1 MRHPNFLSP
10 KCPCRRLWGE
20 ALEAAKRCLTEDTAF
35 DTCDSLIQ
43 KMEAVASLIDQGDVK
58 TLQQVSKQISE
69 CAAVQDVKNM
79 LHHSTKTG
87 ADEKADNLTKSIDKV
102 KTLIEQFN
110 EPSSLEEELSK
121 LWLNTTCLKL
131 SQAPQFL
138 ECLWKNGVRGL
149 THKSHAFMMFCFQNC
164 CCKQWWTCMF
174 LDWTV
179 ICCIVV
185 LSAAAGLVNVH
196 LIQTTP
202 RALYRAASDLS
213 TILMDFVTTETPDL
227 STFFATLS
235 SLKTVLN
242 SCQSLEIIP
251 RWVTDGNLA
260 CDRFTLLCDQEGKS
274 FLKKIVLESGAAAA
288 LEKVQSMKIQ
298 ATPDFQ
304 NALDVLKQGKLLDDV
319 TQGKTAKLDEEMS
332 HTCQAV
338 KSMMTLSSLAIED
351 IKLFFPG
358 VEEKLRT
365 FQAEVEAHLEK
376 VFVSSEK
383 FIKKGAGLIHK
394 YRQVW
399 AMRSWAMMSLLT
411 PRQLLNCHCDQT
423 WTHSQVFSC

>member
-1 MRHPNFLSP
+1 
-10 KCPCRRLWGE
+10 
-20 ALEAAKRCLTEDTAF
+20 
-35 DTCDSLIQ
+35 
-43 KMEAVASLIDQGDVK
+43 
-58 TLQQVSKQISE
+58 
-69 CAAVQDVKNM
+69 
-79 LHHSTKTG
+79 
-87 ADEKADNLTKSIDKV
+87 
-102 KTLIEQFN
+102 
-110 EPSSLEEELSK
+110 
-121 LWLNTTCLKL
+121 
-131 SQAPQFL
+131 
-138 ECLWKNGVRGL
+138 
-149 THKSHAFMMFCFQNC
+149 
-164 CCKQWWTCMF
+164 MF